1 MTSPNQRPSLS
12 KASITQVFPEPTV
25 GALIVNNQGKIL
37 LAKSH
42 KWFDS
47 YTLPGGHIEVG
58 ETMVD
63 AVKREVKEEVG
74 LDVDL
79 VTMLLIQETIF
90 APEFY
95 KKKHFIFIDFYCKS
109 KDEQVKLDQKEIH
122 DYVWVYP
129 GAAYNLKLD
138 SFTIKTLDTYLK
150 RGYGSFPSGG
160 LGSSLSTLTYS
171 PTRQANSSSRRR
183 FLVKNR
189 CSARTR
195 FAPRP
200 SVFQASFLP

>member
-1 MTSPNQRPSLS
+1 MTSPDQRPPPSNT
-12 KASITQVFPEPTV
+12 SINQVFPEPTV

-42 KWFDS
+42 KWFDR
-47 YTLPGGHIEVG
+47 YT
-58 ETMVD
+58 D

-74 LDVDL
+74 LEVDVVD
-79 VTMLLIQETIF
+79 MLLIQEAIF

-138 SFTIKTLDTYLK
+138 SFTRKTIDMYLEK
-150 RGYGSFPSGG
+150 SH
-160 LGSSLSTLTYS
+160 
-171 PTRQANSSSRRR
+171 SSS
-183 FLVKNR
+183 
-189 CSARTR
+189 SASILHDPTV
-195 FAPRP
+195 
-200 SVFQASFLP
+200 SL